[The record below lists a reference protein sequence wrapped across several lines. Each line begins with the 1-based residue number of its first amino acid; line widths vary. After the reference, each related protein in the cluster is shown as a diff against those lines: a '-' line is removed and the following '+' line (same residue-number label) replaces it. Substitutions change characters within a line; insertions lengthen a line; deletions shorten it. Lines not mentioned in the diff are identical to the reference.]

1 MIWFHLADI
10 NYCLTLK
17 PNTFSI
23 GVSVMER
30 FDLPRPGNRKLF
42 ICVDGFTADPF
53 QKDFYNKLIRQL
65 CDEDRIVICS
75 SLATLGKS
83 NIADDIVQRRETFH
97 VPSWTKEEYLS
108 AMANETF
115 YQAVKGNLN
124 AHKVRLSKI
133 LDFHEVDGEGNGDR
147 NVVTEEREQAFIW
160 KFYYAGGACRY
171 MFQFPMVLLMEQLER
186 ALKSVKKKHEQVS
199 NSSGKYNADEMNRL
213 YGMTSSGERFA
224 VSSYVTH
231 VFARYSDP
239 EKISELLWELNA
251 QDNPSIDG
259 FIFEWL
265 FFASVQ
271 NFSLELFDVND
282 NKLTLPMADV
292 VMFDPKRNFKILQKQ
307 DKTFTVAKSN
317 FWLQPVAV
325 NQGGYDAVYINSK
338 NKVVIFVQLAIS
350 HQHSLKLHFFHAVLQ
365 NLHATTDKMKTRSQK
380 KLMNWKVEIYCI
392 VKKSQ
397 LSEFKISDIDGKML
411 LSQFDPKWAGQEEE
425 IVKVFAISD
434 IN

>member
-1 MIWFHLADI
+1 V
-10 NYCLTLK
+10 N
-17 PNTFSI
+17 
-23 GVSVMER
+23 V
-30 FDLPRPGNRKLF
+30 
-42 ICVDGFTADPF
+42 
-53 QKDFYNKLIRQL
+53 
-65 CDEDRIVICS
+65 
-75 SLATLGKS
+75 
-83 NIADDIVQRRETFH
+83 
-97 VPSWTKEEYLS
+97 
-108 AMANETF
+108 
-115 YQAVKGNLN
+115 NLD
-124 AHKVRLSKI
+124 AHKVHLSKI
-133 LDFHEVDGEGNGDR
+133 LDVHEVDVEGKCNR
-147 NVVTEEREQAFIW
+147 NVDVTEEKEQAFIW
-160 KFYYAGGACRY
+160 KFYYASGLCHY
-171 MFQFPMVLLMEQLER
+171 MFPFPMDLFIEQLER
-186 ALKSVKKKHEQVS
+186 ALKPVKKKHEWV
-199 NSSGKYNADEMNRL
+199 NNLSGKYNGDEINRL

-231 VFARYSDP
+231 TFARYSDP

-251 QDNPSIDG
+251 RDNPSIDG

-282 NKLTLPMADV
+282 NKVTLPMADV

-397 LSEFKISDIDGKML
+397 LSEFKISDVDGKML